1 MTCGRRAEQG
11 DRHGGLARPV
21 VGNPAGAVGSARG
34 VERDKGSSAPGAV
47 GLLVPL
53 GSGTTPGPGVGLRF
67 KPRSTKGP
75 IR

>member
-1 MTCGRRAEQG
+1 MGASHGPLLATPPEQW
-11 DRHGGLARPV
+11 DQREESSAV
-21 VGNPAGAVGSARG
+21 VLS
-34 VERDKGSSAPGAV
+34 DKGSSAPGPV

-53 GSGTTPGPGVGLRF
+53 GSGTTPGRGVGLRF